1 MSIQTVTRAI
11 RLSIRSEAL
20 VAEIRLLTYARKV
33 MLASLAFLAAL
44 IGFAFINLALFEYLQ
59 SLWGPIATPL
69 AIGLGNIVFAALILL
84 AAKLVKAGPELAMAE
99 EIRSLSGNALES
111 ELQPRQIASGV
122 LGALT
127 NGNDA
132 SMVRLLVPTV
142 VSIVSAMRRAKG
154 RPKN

>member
-1 MSIQTVTRAI
+1 MSIQTITRAI

-59 SLWGPIATPL
+59 SLWGPVATPL
-69 AIGLGNIVFAALILL
+69 AIGLGNIAFAALILL
-84 AAKLVKAGPELAMAE
+84 AAKLVKPGPELAMAE
-99 EIRSLSGNALES
+99 EIRSLSGRALEA
-111 ELQPRQIASGV
+111 EFQPGQAATGV

-127 NGNDA
+127 NANDA

-142 VSIVSAMRRAKG
+142 ISIINAMRRSKEAQKS
-154 RPKN
+154 